1 MSESLDSSLAREL
14 AWDTS
19 APLGGWGR
27 SSVRYYRNSSPR
39 IIKARQQAEMPTVPV
54 ETIAKYTNEYLAVL
68 GAEPVKKSQFDI
80 PVDATDQELKKFL
93 KTTLYETV
101 HKPDLIWMK
110 FTSDGFLGVVAAGKD
125 VNFDIPSGEETNLKH
140 RNTSG
145 IIVHSLA
152 KSWDRSF
159 ILAFPLFGI
168 PADLQRGNIEA
179 GIGNYLIRRS
189 VPILDFYS
197 HRCQFGLGKMQVS

>member
-1 MSESLDSSLAREL
+1 MSESLDSNLAREL

-19 APLGGWGR
+19 APRGKG
-27 SSVRYYRNSSPR
+27 SSVRYHRDSSSR
-39 IIKARQQAEMPTVPV
+39 IEKARQQAEMSTVPV
-54 ETIAKYTNEYLAVL
+54 ETIAKYTNEYLAAL
-68 GAEPVKKSQFDI
+68 GVEPVKKPKFDT
-80 PVDATDQELKKFL
+80 PVDATDQELEDFL

-101 HKPDLIWMK
+101 HERDLIWMK
-110 FTSDGFLGVVAAGKD
+110 FTSDGFLGVVAASTD
-125 VNFDIPSGEETNLKH
+125 VNFDIPSGEETDLRH

-159 ILAFPLFGI
+159 ILAFPLFEI
-168 PADLQRGNIEA
+168 PEDLQRGNIEV

-197 HRCQFGLGKMQVS
+197 HRYQPDLDRMRVS